1 MREEQLSLRLC
12 LMCALLRH
20 PPSLTPAPAPAPAP
34 ASLTPAWLFVI
45 PALFLSMRG
54 LMGSP
59 AARSRSP

>member
-20 PPSLTPAPAPAPAP
+20 PP
-34 ASLTPAWLFVI
+34 SLTPAWLFVI